1 MREGALRTAVIVG
14 LSLMMACTRG
24 GDPLFEMDPVDEP
37 GVVSVDAGMATDT
50 LSVAAPDDPIFG
62 SVILPIMEAANC
74 TGCHGAAAQSG
85 LSVMSLDDLLA
96 GGTKAGPAIVP
107 CDASASPL
115 TLVLRDQLPGVLA
128 MPLGGSI
135 SGSDIETLEAW
146 IDNGA
151 DLVACGAPSSGED
164 AGVVVDDASSLDDAS
179 QADQADAGP
188 EDIAEVEDGSGSGGD
203 DVEAP
208 STFEALIVPI
218 LDAFSCSGCHSAA
231 FPSSG
236 LSVAS
241 VDGLLVGGDLAGPAI
256 LPCDGEASPLVTSIR
271 GELTDIGVSQMPKFG
286 APMPEEDIAV
296 LVSWID
302 EGAGVESCG
311 EADDGATA
319 TDEFEGDA
327 EDAGPTE
334 PEDTFTDDAAAVDG
348 DIGPEQDDG
357 P

>member
-24 GDPLFEMDPVDEP
+24 GDPLFEMEPVDEP
-37 GVVSVDAGMATDT
+37 SVVSVDAGMASDIT
-50 LSVAAPDDPIFG
+50 SNAAPDDPIFD
-62 SVILPIMEAANC
+62 SVIIPIMEAANC

-85 LSVMSLDDLLA
+85 LSVMSLEDLLA

-128 MPLGGSI
+128 MPLGGSV
-135 SGSDIETLEAW
+135 SNSDIETLEAW

-151 DLVACGAPSSGED
+151 DLVACGAPSMEED
-164 AGVVVDDASSLDDAS
+164 AGVMMDDASSFDDAS
-179 QADQADAGP
+179 QVDQDDAGP
-188 EDIAEVEDGSGSGGD
+188 GDIGEVEDGSGSTAE

-218 LDAFSCSGCHSAA
+218 FDAFSCSGCHSAA
-231 FPSSG
+231 FPYSG

-241 VDGLLVGGDLAGPAI
+241 VEGLLAGGELAGPAI
-256 LPCDGEASPLVTSIR
+256 IPCDGEASPLVTSIR
-271 GELTDIGVSQMPKFG
+271 GELTDIGVSQMPKSG
-286 APMPEEDIAV
+286 APMPDDDIAI

-302 EGAGVESCG
+302 EGAGVHSCE
-311 EADDGATA
+311 EAEEGMTA
-319 TDEFEGDA
+319 TDGLNGDT
-327 EDAGPTE
+327 EDAGSTE
-334 PEDTFTDDAAAVDG
+334 PDDASADDDAASAE
-348 DIGPEQDDG
+348 DIGPEQGDG
-357 P
+357 T